1 MAQRQTSVLGDTP
14 TGPACPQCEYVTMAG
29 DLFCED
35 CGENLGPVLAQTPE
49 PTPAAPP
56 AGTVLCGGC
65 GHSQFTADGLCSRCG
80 RAKPADNDRVEV
92 DLGVVAGVSDRGL
105 RHHHNEDAFGLRTL
119 ACPDGTSA
127 TIVVVCDGVSSS
139 SRAEDASRVAAYTAA
154 ELLSE
159 AVRAGSETAE
169 ATRRAVRAATES
181 VARLHTDAADRDPPS
196 CTYVSAVVTETEVT
210 IGWVGDSR
218 AYWLALPEP
227 ESTMANFGVVGG
239 ADIAISS
246 QAHQEQVTEVV
257 AAGGS
262 ACLTLDHS
270 WARQMVSTGEMTE
283 LQIQGDRRAPALC
296 RWLGADSDGRPAEVV
311 RFRPSGPGIVLVC
324 TDGLWHYLGDPTQ
337 TATRV
342 AALGD
347 PFNAAR
353 ELTSLALRG
362 GGHDNITVA
371 LVPFPLGNASGRS
384 A

>member
-1 MAQRQTSVLGDTP
+1 MSQSQTSVAGQKP
-14 TGPACPQCEYVTMAG
+14 SGPACPKCEYVTIVG

-35 CGENLGPVLAQTPE
+35 CGENLGPVLAE
-49 PTPAAPP
+49 AASAEELAPVP
-56 AGTVLCGGC
+56 AGAPVCGSC
-65 GHSQFTADGLCSRCG
+65 GHGRFTDDGYCARCG
-80 RAKPADNDRVEV
+80 RPKPAENDRVEV
-92 DLGVVAGVSDRGL
+92 DLDVVAGVSDRGL
-105 RHHHNEDAFGLRTL
+105 RHHHNEDAFGLRRQQ
-119 ACPDGTSA
+119 APDGSEA
-127 TIVVVCDGVSSS
+127 IVVVVCDGVSSS

-159 AVRAGSETAE
+159 AVRAGSEPAE

-196 CTYVSAVVTETEVT
+196 CTFVSAVVTSTEVT
-210 IGWVGDSR
+210 VGWVGDSR
-218 AYWLALPEP
+218 AYWLALPHP
-227 ESTMANFGVVGG
+227 ESTVVNPGVVGG

-246 QAHQEQVTEVV
+246 EAHRNRVTEVV
-257 AAGGS
+257 ASGGS

-283 LQIQGDRRAPALC
+283 AQVRGDRRAAALC

-311 RFRPSGPGIVLVC
+311 SFRPDGPGIVLVC

-337 TATRV
+337 TAVRV
-342 AALGD
+342 AGLGA
-347 PFNAAR
+347 PFAAAR

-371 LVPFPLGNASGRS
+371 LVPFPLGRDATTV
-384 A
+384 